1 MAKHLVEFIN
11 VCAWCDPYSTLV
23 QELAKKY
30 EDLVEVK
37 VYKAGKDFDYIRKY
51 GLMSKSVLIIDESQ
65 VVENLN
71 KKVIEVAFSQLM
83 GRE

>member
-1 MAKHLVEFIN
+1 M
-11 VCAWCDPYSTLV
+11 V

-71 KKVIEVAFSQLM
+71 KKVIELAFSQLM

>member
-1 MAKHLVEFIN
+1 M
-11 VCAWCDPYSTLV
+11 V

-30 EDLVEVK
+30 EDLVDVK

-71 KKVIEVAFSQLM
+71 KKVIELAFSQLM